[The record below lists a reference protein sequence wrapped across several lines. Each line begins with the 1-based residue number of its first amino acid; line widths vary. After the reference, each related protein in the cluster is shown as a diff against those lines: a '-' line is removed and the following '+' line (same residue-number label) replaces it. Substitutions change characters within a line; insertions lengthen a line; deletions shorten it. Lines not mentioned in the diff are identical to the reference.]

1 MSIVDD
7 IKNDMVGAMKANEG
21 VRTSTLRLL
30 ISEIKNKQ
38 IELGRELSDEEVTG
52 VIVKSAKQRKE
63 SIDAYDKAGRDDLA
77 SREKEEFAILSKYL
91 PAQMGEDEVRKVV
104 DEVIAGMSL
113 PASANVGQVM
123 GIVMGK
129 LKGRVDGSAVSEI
142 VTAKL
147 KQINGSS

>member
-21 VRTSTLRLL
+21 VKTSTLRLL
-30 ISEIKNKQ
+30 MSEVKNKQ

-104 DEVIAGMSL
+104 DEVIASMSL
-113 PASANVGQVM
+113 PANANVGQVM
-123 GIVMGK
+123 GVIMGK
-129 LKGRVDGSAVSEI
+129 LKGRVDGGVVSEI
-142 VTAKL
+142 VTARL